1 MAKPEWG
8 AKHSCKSCG
17 KVFYDMLRDPILCP
31 GCGTKYVPEKILK
44 PAKAAPAAKAKVKAP
59 VAVVS
64 EDVAEASSLL
74 LDDEEILKQVDADLP
89 DDVEEDDELAGV
101 VVPPVESEGLS

>member
-1 MAKPEWG
+1 MTKPEWG

-31 GCGTKYVPEKILK
+31 GCGTKHVPEKILK
-44 PAKAAPAAKAKVKAP
+44 PAKAAPAAKAKVEAP
-59 VAVVS
+59 VVVS
-64 EDVAEASSLL
+64 EDVVETSSLL

-89 DDVEEDDELAGV
+89 DDVEADDELVGV
-101 VVPPVESEGLS
+101 VVPPVESEELS